1 MITGIDPASMSQQEL
16 PIIEACVSARSM
28 VSMGMFAIYA
38 SPNGLVMASGSSAR
52 LITEGII
59 TSREWGAMTP
69 TSIHAYQHRGK
80 YVFFWYTDNSNKGG
94 VIFDP
99 LHPRTDSSAS
109 AGTMWPDT
117 VTFRRTR
124 CI

>member
-28 VSMGMFAIYA
+28 VSMGLFAIYA

-59 TSREWGAMTP
+59 TKPRMERNDA
-69 TSIHAYQHRGK
+69 IQ
-80 YVFFWYTDNSNKGG
+80 
-94 VIFDP
+94 
-99 LHPRTDSSAS
+99 HPRLPAS
-109 AGTMWPDT
+109 RQVRFLLVHRQQQQG
-117 VTFRRTR
+117 RRHLR
-124 CI
+124 PVAPEDGFIRISGY